1 MRMGKYYAALDD
13 FAEENLVR
21 AQQELAAED
30 NLSIVFS
37 NLGADKIIQQALE
50 EKTQQN
56 FDKAEMYFKIVN
68 HFDPKSQLT
77 KA

>member
-37 NLGADKIIQQALE
+37 NLGADKIIQQ
-50 EKTQQN
+50 
-56 FDKAEMYFKIVN
+56 
-68 HFDPKSQLT
+68 
-77 KA
+77 